1 MFSAARSIVANCT
14 GCNRRH
20 HRTFC
25 NFSTEALERLDTISM
40 QLALPGRA
48 MVIKEGQVADSV
60 YLVCDGQLKLY
71 TISREG
77 RVMIVR
83 LARPGDL
90 LGLSAVLDGSEYEV
104 SAETLAPTILK
115 RILRSD
121 FTEFLHTYPEVG
133 RHTSEVLAKEYRDIF
148 QDARRLALS
157 GSASGRVARLLL
169 DWSSALG
176 NGRPELRFTM
186 LLTHEEMAYMAG
198 TSRETVTRL
207 LNRYE
212 RGKLIAREGSS
223 IVILNPDRLD
233 SFAG

>member
-1 MFSAARSIVANCT
+1 MLSVSCGIVQSCASCSQ
-14 GCNRRH
+14 RH
-20 HRTFC
+20 QRIFC
-25 NFSTEALERLDTISM
+25 NFSEETLERLDAISM
-40 QLALPGRA
+40 QLALPSRA
-48 MVIKEGQVADSV
+48 VVFKEGQTADAV
-60 YLVCDGQLKLY
+60 FLVCEGQLKLY

-83 LARPGDL
+83 LALPGSL
-90 LGLSAVLDGSEYEV
+90 LGLSTVLNGSEYEV
-104 SAETLAPTILK
+104 SAETLMPSVLR
-115 RILRSD
+115 RITRQD
-121 FTEFLHTYPEVG
+121 FMNFLHTYPEVG
-133 RHTSEVLAKEYRDIF
+133 RRTSEVLAKEYRDIF

-169 DWSSALG
+169 DWSAEAEK
-176 NGRPELRFTM
+176 GRPELRFTM
-186 LLTHEEMAYMAG
+186 SLTHEEMANMAG

-233 SFAG
+233 SFAE